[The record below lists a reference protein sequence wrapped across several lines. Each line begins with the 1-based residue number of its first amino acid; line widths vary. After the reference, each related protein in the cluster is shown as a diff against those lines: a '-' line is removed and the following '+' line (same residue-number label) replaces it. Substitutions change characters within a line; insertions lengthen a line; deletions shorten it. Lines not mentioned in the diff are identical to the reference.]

1 MDPITILAGIKSG
14 LAAGKTVAGLS
25 KQIGQFFD
33 ATDKAK
39 KTLQK
44 KGVSSKST
52 NATALDRWAK
62 IRQAAEAEE
71 ELKEWI
77 TQTYGRSK
85 YLELL
90 KIRREVLAEKREAE
104 AQARRDAIQ
113 RQEVAITIVGIV
125 VLLIFTFVGAAAYL
139 HYMEWIDVRDYFLEQ
154 FYRFFIV
161 FGF

>member
-1 MDPITILAGIKSG
+1 MDPITILAGIKTG

-33 ATDKAK
+33 ATDQAK
-39 KTLQK
+39 KQLQK
-44 KGVSSKST
+44 KGISSKSA

-62 IRQAAEAEE
+62 LRQAAEAEE

-104 AQARRDAIQ
+104 ARARREA
-113 RQEVAITIVGIV
+113 QERADLALTLTSII
-125 VLLIFTFVGAAAYL
+125 LLILASLVGSTAWLHHKGWVDVWDYL
-139 HYMEWIDVRDYFLEQ
+139 P
-154 FYRFFIV
+154 
-161 FGF
+161 

>member
-1 MDPITILAGIKSG
+1 MVDPLTILAGIKTG

-33 ATDKAK
+33 ATDHAK

-44 KGVSSKST
+44 KGVSSQSS
-52 NATALDRWAK
+52 NATALDRWSK
-62 IRQAAEAEE
+62 LRQAAEAEE

-104 AQARRDAIQ
+104 AQARREAIE
-113 RQEVAITIVGIV
+113 RQEMMVTIAGIV
-125 VLLIFTFVGAAAYL
+125 VLLLFSAVGATAYL
-139 HYMEWIDVRDYFLEQ
+139 HYMGWIDVRDWM
-154 FYRFFIV
+154 R
-161 FGF
+161 

>member
-44 KGVSSKST
+44 KGVSSKSA

-77 TQTYGRSK
+77 TQRYGRSK

-113 RQEVAITIVGIV
+113 RQEIAITIVGIV
-125 VLLIFTFVGAAAYL
+125 VLLIFTFVGATAYL
-139 HYMEWIDVRDYFLEQ
+139 HYMGWLDVRD
-154 FYRFFIV
+154 FFK
-161 FGF
+161 

>member
-1 MDPITILAGIKSG
+1 MVDPITILAGIKTG
-14 LAAGKTVAGLS
+14 LAAGKSIAGLS

-33 ATDKAK
+33 ATDQAK

-44 KGVSSKST
+44 KGISSKSA

-62 IRQAAEAEE
+62 VRQAAEAEE

-104 AQARRDAIQ
+104 RVAKREAQERADLALT
-113 RQEVAITIVGIV
+113 VASI
-125 VLLIFTFVGAAAYL
+125 VLLLTASAIGSTAYL
-139 HYMEWIDVRDYFLEQ
+139 HYMGWVNIWSYWPW
-154 FYRFFIV
+154 
-161 FGF
+161 

>member
-1 MDPITILAGIKSG
+1 MDPLTILAGIKTG
-14 LAAGKTVAGLS
+14 LAAGKSIAGLS
-25 KQIGQFFD
+25 KQIGNFFD
-33 ATDKAK
+33 ATDQAK

-44 KGVSSKST
+44 KGVSRKSS

-62 IRQAAEAEE
+62 LRQAAEAEE

-104 AQARRDAIQ
+104 AQARRDAIE
-113 RQEVAITIVGIV
+113 RQELAITLAGIFF
-125 VLLIFTFVGAAAYL
+125 LLTASAIGATAYL
-139 HYMEWIDVRDYFLEQ
+139 HHMGWIDFWDYFK
-154 FYRFFIV
+154 
-161 FGF
+161 

>member
-1 MDPITILAGIKSG
+1 MDPITILAGIKTG
-14 LAAGKTVAGLS
+14 LAAGKSIAGLS

-33 ATDKAK
+33 ATDQAK

-44 KGVSSKST
+44 KGVSNKS
-52 NATALDRWAK
+52 AIAKGLDRWTK
-62 IRQAAEAEE
+62 LRQAAEAEE

-104 AQARRDAIQ
+104 AQARREAQQ
-113 RQEVAITIVGIV
+113 RAELGLTVASI
-125 VLLIFTFVGAAAYL
+125 VLLLTAAAIGSTAYL
-139 HYMEWIDVRDYFLEQ
+139 HYMGWLNICDYLP
-154 FYRFFIV
+154 
-161 FGF
+161 

>member
-1 MDPITILAGIKSG
+1 MDPITILAGIKTG

-33 ATDKAK
+33 ATDQAK
-39 KTLQK
+39 KQLQK
-44 KGVSSKST
+44 KGISSKSA
-52 NATALDRWAK
+52 NATALDRWTK
-62 IRQAAEAEE
+62 LRQAAEAEE

-104 AQARRDAIQ
+104 AQARREAQQ
-113 RQEVAITIVGIV
+113 RAELGLTVASI
-125 VLLIFTFVGAAAYL
+125 VLLLTAAAIGSTAYL
-139 HYMEWIDVRDYFLEQ
+139 HYMGWLNIWDYLP
-154 FYRFFIV
+154 
-161 FGF
+161 